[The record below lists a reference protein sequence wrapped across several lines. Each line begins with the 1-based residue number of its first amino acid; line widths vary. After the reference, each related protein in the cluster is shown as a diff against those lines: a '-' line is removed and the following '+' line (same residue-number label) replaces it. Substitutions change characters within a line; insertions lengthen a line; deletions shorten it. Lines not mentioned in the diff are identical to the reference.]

1 MNRSHCERE
10 QEVVRAVRSGRWP
23 GAADEALRRHAL
35 SCPVCA
41 EVALVAEFLRREEA
55 LESSV
60 ALPDPGLLWWKA
72 EILAQ
77 REARERAAQPIAVA
91 ERAAAACGI
100 IVLLA
105 ALFWEWP
112 RLHAWALQ
120 LNVSW
125 RLRDAME
132 AIAGLASGP
141 SNTVFVMS
149 AAACLALAA
158 FVLYIVWAEE

>member
-1 MNRSHCERE
+1 M
-10 QEVVRAVRSGRWP
+10 RSGRWP
-23 GAADEALRRHAL
+23 DATDEALRCHVVTCA
-35 SCPVCA
+35 VCA
-41 EVALVAEFLRREEA
+41 DVALVAEFLRREEA
-55 LESSV
+55 LESSAV
-60 ALPDPGLLWWKA
+60 LPDPGLLWWKT
-72 EILAQ
+72 EIVAR
-77 REARERAAQPIAVA
+77 REARERATQPIAVA
-91 ERAAAACGI
+91 ERAAAGCGI

-105 ALFWEWP
+105 ASFWEWP

-120 LNVSW
+120 LNMSW

-132 AIAGLASGP
+132 AIAALASGP